1 MDITEDEPDVKLQH
15 DSAELISDLSTS
27 LQPMLWK
34 SNKSGKKILR
44 ARVRDRDLTKL
55 LNIIDT
61 FQELPQLLD
70 PHLQNFI
77 SVLTDSLL
85 ANLRSPPTFFS
96 KNNVLLLVP
105 TCTAVCKLL
114 YRFCKVRGEKVIVRF
129 MSTEVKHIE
138 LLISALEERISKQND
153 TNAVGVE
160 NWQINKDTISCWE
173 ETYCLLLWLSQ
184 LILAPFDLA
193 SISSDIPHLIQSEV
207 KGLTLPVDS
216 PKIAIRIVPLAI
228 HCLFLPGKEKD
239 AAKSLLARF
248 ALRKDMQC
256 NCTTTVLIKWSLSQL
271 QPDSQVVTHQY
282 LGVLSFLSG
291 VLSLSIGTK
300 DMERHIFAIFEKVQQ
315 LSSSSDKQLKALNDN
330 AVARKL
336 IIKILRSVALIS
348 FQRLQEQLCFQMIE
362 SVIGYMLEAVSD
374 SATPIRLAAS
384 KALSIITLKLTDEM
398 SDEVIQCIL
407 SELNEN
413 LMWVE
418 TSRFYRPNYAM
429 EESMRQYLELPA
441 ELSNENFT
449 SNANKTKWVEVEKVR
464 NLDLSRVNALVWHG
478 IMMTLSYL
486 VYKRSIKSSNLSSA
500 ISALRLGLLFE
511 QRSTTG
517 NSVGTF
523 VRDAACFGIWS
534 LARRYTT
541 TELQNVV
548 IKKENNLLHL
558 NEVPKST
565 LQILALDLLTSATLD
580 PAGNI
585 RRGASAALQELIGRH
600 PNTIEKGIELVQIVD
615 YHNIALRIRAIE
627 VVALDASSLSD
638 QYETAILENLYGWL
652 GIRNSDKSVRQVVAT
667 VIGKLIWAKQSRAGQ
682 LHSESLIFRM
692 IDRIVSEILLLKP
705 RQADERH
712 GLILTFNEII
722 KRFVAHTTK
731 ARLEKELYSVQLE
744 IKRPLEP
751 VLCDKKCQ
759 ELSFLEISP
768 KESPF
773 LFLVRSLLRDI
784 TSILTNFNLNQSSYR
799 ASKLSFEAVGQ
810 LLISGFQLAKIDLIF
825 RELENKRSITQ
836 TDPTLVIQNVQMLS
850 LHLLQNLDIH
860 YSLSTTQQLKAEKQ
874 YEVIVTAYRMKTGPP
889 QRFMKLAKDSLNRLL
904 GSSDKELVNIVST
917 AAADFGLLSGP
928 DTNWFPEWNSKAFKA
943 EFKSQNDQCGAY
955 IYTMFRFPTSLYH
968 LWNNDNESFASS
980 VNRIW
985 HKVKNF
991 DIRVMMMR
999 YLSSSFAIRECLLDY
1014 SDLIKTGLDDYTTT
1028 YQGDVGSLVRIESIK
1043 AVAIIC
1049 EQIFAQDKRHVEKE
1063 KSEIFEQ
1070 LVPRLLRLA
1079 AERLDRVRT
1088 EAKKSLVFISSL
1100 KSESLQIFSRLT
1112 SLFIS
1117 SKAYYQCLLEIQ
1129 CILFPPL
1136 INGHLFN
1143 RFLSGYVTSADG
1155 GSEDVISASRS
1166 ALVNFCTDSSAT
1178 SHDLENL
1185 LSTDNNNNCSNDS
1198 YIFTALLQIISSR
1211 SQRICISALEILAFL
1226 TSLGRFDRQALLKGI
1241 SILDEVEKV
1250 LSKRVDNIK
1259 QIEASIKLFGAFLM
1273 IEGPCCLSAD
1283 TFISFRERVI
1293 CSLTRTLI
1301 HQYPKIRNI
1310 TADEIFFR
1318 TGYGKSV
1325 DWTSETRLSEMEAIR
1340 HSLLNSNALKVK

>member
-15 DSAELISDLSTS
+15 DSTELVSELNTS

-34 SNKSGKKILR
+34 TSKSGKKMLR
-44 ARVRDRDLTKL
+44 ARVRDRDLSKL

-77 SVLTDSLL
+77 SILADSLL
-85 ANLRSPPTFFS
+85 ANLQSSPAFFS
-96 KNNVLLLVP
+96 RNNDLLLVP

-129 MSTEVKHIE
+129 MSTEVKLIE
-138 LLISALEERISKQND
+138 LLISALEQRVSKQND
-153 TNAVGVE
+153 TNAVGLE
-160 NWQINKDTISCWE
+160 NLQVNKVNVSCWE
-173 ETYCLLLWLSQ
+173 ETYFLLLWLSQ
-184 LILAPFDLA
+184 LILAPFDLV
-193 SISSDIPHLIQSEV
+193 SISSDASHLIQSEV
-207 KGLTLPVDS
+207 KGLTLPANS
-216 PKIAIRIVPLAI
+216 PKIAIRIIPLAI

-239 AAKSLLARF
+239 AAKALLARL

-256 NCTTTVLIKWSLSQL
+256 NGTTTALIKWSLSQL
-271 QPDSQVVTHQY
+271 RPDPEIGIHQY
-282 LGVLSFLSG
+282 LGALSFLTG

-300 DMERHIFAIFEKVQQ
+300 DMERQIFAIFEKVQV
-315 LSSSSDKQLKALNDN
+315 LSSSSDKQLKALNSN

-362 SVIGYMLEAVSD
+362 SVIGHMLTVVSD
-374 SATPIRLAAS
+374 SATPIRTAAS
-384 KALSIITLKLTDEM
+384 KALSVITLKLTDEM
-398 SDEVIQCIL
+398 GNEVTQCIL

-413 LMWVE
+413 LMWIE
-418 TSRFYRPNYAM
+418 TSRFSRPDYAM
-429 EESMRQYLELPA
+429 EESMRQYIESSA
-441 ELSNENFT
+441 EVLNEKLISNETRTN
-449 SNANKTKWVEVEKVR
+449 WVEVEKVR
-464 NLDLSRVNALVWHG
+464 NLDLSRVNALTWHG

-500 ISALRLGLLFE
+500 ISALRLGLFFE

-517 NSVGTF
+517 SSVGTF

-548 IKKENNLLHL
+548 IKEDNKLLHF
-558 NEVPKST
+558 NQVRKST

-615 YHNIALRIRAIE
+615 YHAIALRVRAIE

-638 QYETAILENLYGWL
+638 QYETVLLENLFGWL
-652 GIRNSDKSVRQVVAT
+652 GIRNSDKSVRRVAAT
-667 VIGKLIWAKQSRAGQ
+667 VIGKLIWVKQSRTCQ
-682 LHSESLIFRM
+682 LQFESVVFRM
-692 IDRIVSEILLLKP
+692 VDRIVSEILLLKP

-712 GLILTFNEII
+712 GLILTLNEII
-722 KRFVAHTTK
+722 KKILAHINK
-731 ARLEKELYSVQLE
+731 ESLEIEIDSVQLACKKAIE
-744 IKRPLEP
+744 PLFCE
-751 VLCDKKCQ
+751 KKYQ
-759 ELSFLEISP
+759 ELSYLEISP
-768 KESPF
+768 KESPL
-773 LFLVRSLLRDI
+773 LFLIRSLLRDI
-784 TSILTNFNLNQSSYR
+784 ISILTHFNLYQSSYR
-799 ASKLSFEAVGQ
+799 APKLSFEAIGQ
-810 LLISGFQLAKIDLIF
+810 LLISGFQLAKIDLVF

-836 TDPTLVIQNVQMLS
+836 DNPILINQSVQNLS
-850 LHLLQNLDIH
+850 LNLLQTLDIN
-860 YSLSTTQQLKAEKQ
+860 YSLSTTQQFKAEKQ
-874 YEVIVTAYRMKTGPP
+874 YEVIVAAYPITNGPSK
-889 QRFMKLAKDSLNRLL
+889 RFMKLAWDSLNHLL
-904 GSSDKELVNIVST
+904 ERSDKELVHIIST

-928 DTNWFPEWNSKAFKA
+928 DTKWFHEWKSKAFKA
-943 EFKSQNDQCGAY
+943 EFTNRNDQCGAY
-955 IYTMFRFPTSLYH
+955 IYTMFRFPTSLYD
-968 LWNNDNESFASS
+968 LWNNENESFAKSI
-980 VNRIW
+980 NRIW
-985 HKVKNF
+985 HSIKNI

-999 YLSSSFAIRECLLDY
+999 YLSSSFAIREFLLDY

-1049 EQIFAQDKRHVEKE
+1049 EQKFAQDQRHIEKE
-1063 KSEIFEQ
+1063 MSEIFDQ
-1070 LVPRLLRLA
+1070 FVPRLLRLA
-1079 AERLDRVRT
+1079 AERLDRVRI

-1100 KSESLQIFSRLT
+1100 KSGSLQIFSRLT

-1129 CILFPPL
+1129 CNLFPPL
-1136 INGHLFN
+1136 IERHLFN
-1143 RFLSGYVTSADG
+1143 RFLSGYITSADG

-1166 ALVNFCTDSSAT
+1166 ALVDFCSDSTETSRDSADLSSTESNNTDKK
-1178 SHDLENL
+1178 DLN
-1185 LSTDNNNNCSNDS
+1185 
-1198 YIFTALLQIISSR
+1198 IFTALLQIISSR

-1226 TSLGRFDRQALLKGI
+1226 ISFGSFDRQALLKGI
-1241 SILDEVEKV
+1241 SILNEVDKV
-1250 LSKRVDNIK
+1250 VSKRGDNIK
-1259 QIEASIKLFGAFLM
+1259 QIEACIKLFGALLTM
-1273 IEGPCCLSAD
+1273 ERPYCLSTD

-1293 CSLTRTLI
+1293 NSLTQTLI

-1318 TGYGKSV
+1318 TGYGKSI
-1325 DWTSETRLSEMEAIR
+1325 DWTSEIRHSEMEAVR
-1340 HSLLNSNALKVK
+1340 QSLLNSNVLEVK

>member
-15 DSAELISDLSTS
+15 DSAELVSELDAS

-34 SNKSGKKILR
+34 TSKSGKKTLR
-44 ARVRDRDLTKL
+44 ARVRDRDLSKL
-55 LNIIDT
+55 LNIIDK

-70 PHLQNFI
+70 THLQNFI
-77 SVLTDSLL
+77 SVLADSLL
-85 ANLRSPPTFFS
+85 VNLRSPPVLYS
-96 KNNVLLLVP
+96 KKNALLLVP
-105 TCTAVCKLL
+105 TSTAVCKLL

-129 MSTEVKHIE
+129 VSTKVKHIE
-138 LLISALEERISKQND
+138 LLISALEERVSKQND
-153 TNAVGVE
+153 TNAVGAE
-160 NWQINKDTISCWE
+160 NWQANKENISCWE
-173 ETYCLLLWLSQ
+173 ETYFLLLWLSQ
-184 LILAPFDLA
+184 LILAPFDLV
-193 SISSDIPHLIQSEV
+193 SISSDISHLKQSEV
-207 KGLTLPVDS
+207 KGLTLPTDS

-239 AAKSLLARF
+239 AAKSLLARL

-256 NCTTTVLIKWSLSQL
+256 NGTTNALIKWSLSQL
-271 QPDSQVVTHQY
+271 RPDPQIVTHQY
-282 LGVLSFLSG
+282 LGVLSFLTG
-291 VLSLSIGTK
+291 ILSLSVGTK
-300 DMERHIFAIFEKVQQ
+300 DMERQIFAIYEIVQQ
-315 LSSSSDKQLKALNDN
+315 LSTSSDKQLKDLNSN
-330 AVARKL
+330 SVARKL

-348 FQRLQEQLCFQMIE
+348 FQCSQEQLCFQMIE

-374 SATPIRLAAS
+374 PATPVRLAAS
-384 KALSIITLKLTDEM
+384 KALSVITLKLTDEM
-398 SDEVIQCIL
+398 CDEVIQCIL

-413 LMWVE
+413 LMWIE
-418 TSRFYRPNYAM
+418 TSRFCRPNYAM
-429 EESMRQYLELPA
+429 EESMRQYLESSA
-441 ELSNENFT
+441 EISNENLT
-449 SNANKTKWVEVEKVR
+449 SNGTNTKWIEVEKFR
-464 NLDLSRVNALVWHG
+464 NLDLSRVNTLMWHG

-541 TELQNVV
+541 TELQHVV
-548 IKKENNLLHL
+548 IKKENKILYL

-565 LQILALDLLTSATLD
+565 LQILALDLLISATLD

-615 YHNIALRIRAIE
+615 YHSIALRMRAIE

-638 QYETAILENLYGWL
+638 QYETAILENLFGWL
-652 GIRNSDKSVRQVVAT
+652 GIRNSDKSVRRVVAT
-667 VIGKLIWAKQSRAGQ
+667 VIGKLIWAKQSRTGQ
-682 LHSESLIFRM
+682 LHTESLIFRM

-722 KRFVAHTTK
+722 KIFVANTTK
-731 ARLEKELYSVQLE
+731 ECLVKELYSIQLE
-744 IKRPLEP
+744 CKRSLEP
-751 VLCDKKCQ
+751 ILCEKKSQ
-759 ELSFLEISP
+759 ELSYLEISP

-773 LFLVRSLLRDI
+773 LFLVRCLLRDI
-784 TSILTNFNLNQSSYR
+784 ISILTHFNLNQSSYR
-799 ASKLSFEAVGQ
+799 APKLSFEAIGQ

-825 RELENKRSITQ
+825 REIENRRFMRQ
-836 TDPTLVIQNVQMLS
+836 TSPTLINENAQKLS
-850 LHLLQNLDIH
+850 LNLLQTLDIH
-860 YSLSTTQQLKAEKQ
+860 YSLSTTQQFKAEKQ
-874 YEVIVTAYRMKTGPP
+874 YEVIVAGYRMTNGPP
-889 QRFMKLAKDSLNRLL
+889 KRFMKLAKDSLNQLL
-904 GSSDKELVNIVST
+904 GSSDKELVNIIST

-928 DTNWFPEWNSKAFKA
+928 DTKWFPEWNRKAFKA
-943 EFKSQNDQCGAY
+943 EFTGRNDQYGAY

-968 LWNNDNESFASS
+968 LWNNSNESFAGSI
-980 VNRIW
+980 NRIW
-985 HKVKNF
+985 HKIRSI

-1049 EQIFAQDKRHVEKE
+1049 EQKFAQDQRHIEKE
-1063 KSEIFEQ
+1063 MSEIFDQ

-1079 AERLDRVRT
+1079 AERLDRVRI

-1100 KSESLQIFSRLT
+1100 KSKSLQIFSRLT

-1129 CILFPPL
+1129 CNLFPPS
-1136 INGHLFN
+1136 INKHLFN
-1143 RFLSGYVTSADG
+1143 HFLSGYVTSADR

-1166 ALVNFCTDSSAT
+1166 AIVNFCSDSSAI
-1178 SHDLENL
+1178 SHDSADSSSIN
-1185 LSTDNNNNCSNDS
+1185 SNNDNSNDS
-1198 YIFTALLQIISSR
+1198 YIFTALLQVISSR

-1226 TSLGRFDRQALLKGI
+1226 ISLGRFDRQALLKGI
-1241 SILDEVEKV
+1241 SILDEVDKILV
-1250 LSKRVDNIK
+1250 KRVDNIR

-1273 IEGPCCLSAD
+1273 IEGPCCLSTD

-1293 CSLTRTLI
+1293 YSLTQTLI

-1318 TGYGKSV
+1318 TGYGKGV
-1325 DWTSETRLSEMEAIR
+1325 DWISEIRLSEMETIR
-1340 HSLLNSNALKVK
+1340 QSLLNSNVLEVK